1 MERSDEFKKLLKQ
14 IMSKDSEPKQS
25 LVEIAFE
32 VEMMKAS
39 VMVGNWVLLAN

>member
-1 MERSDEFKKLLKQ
+1 M
-14 IMSKDSEPKQS
+14 PKQS